1 MVFMAKSSVSETI
14 IQNYALLRDAISK
27 RDLKSMEKLV
37 DSPTKKKMDESE
49 FTKEVSD
56 ALLELFPNPK
66 EIELVDLLNNGS
78 DYCYRF
84 RFKKPDSEGSYFYG
98 ALFYTKEGSQFKF
111 NRILSR
117 NVLVEKGENAS
128 KIILEELN
136 SDPEFLLDKKEIEK
150 LNAKNSKKNQEKTSN
165 ELSLRNEYENGWTPY
180 VIVTPP
186 KGWFDMNS
194 SGNSSYGGFETLTM
208 GGIGF
213 SQSGEADYST
223 KRKMEFGFCKSNKS
237 IVDFSEALKT
247 SGFTITKISD
257 SSFSAFKKDKFWG
270 SIFQLIRTEAKGFL
284 VGSVSSESNSDFE
297 FSKKALME
305 IFPKIKIKF

>member
-1 MVFMAKSSVSETI
+1 MKNNSPFSAFIDCYLKLRNSIKKNDYDSFVS
-14 IQNYALLRDAISK
+14 
-27 RDLKSMEKLV
+27 LV
-37 DSPTKKKMDESE
+37 DSKGVNVPKNEWNSE
-49 FTKEVSD
+49 TASFILETMPDPKDLEFLDLASKGTDFRLYFLQTVS
-56 ALLELFPNPK
+56 
-66 EIELVDLLNNGS
+66 
-78 DYCYRF
+78 
-84 RFKKPDSEGSYFYG
+84 DSEGLYLYG
-98 ALFYTKEGSQFKF
+98 AIFF
-111 NRILSR
+111 
-117 NVLVEKGENAS
+117 
-128 KIILEELN
+128 
-136 SDPEFLLDKKEIEK
+136 KKEKEK
-150 LNAKNSKKNQEKTSN
+150 ILFSRLLIRNFESKKNSAKTDALDAIASDSDLSFTSRKQKPKKEESKSPN
-165 ELSLRNEYENGWTPY
+165 SLSLRNEYENGWTPY

-186 KGWFDMNS
+186 TGWFDMNS

-270 SIFQLIRTEAKGFL
+270 NIFQLIRTEPKGFL

-297 FSKKALME
+297 FSKKVLME